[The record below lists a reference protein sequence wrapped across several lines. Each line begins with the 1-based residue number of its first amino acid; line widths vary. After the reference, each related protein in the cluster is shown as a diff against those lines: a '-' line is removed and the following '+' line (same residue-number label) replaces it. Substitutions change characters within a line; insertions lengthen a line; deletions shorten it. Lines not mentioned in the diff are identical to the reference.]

1 MKKLLLIM
9 SLLMGLAS
17 NMKAADYNYLVF
29 TMTDGT
35 TQSIAVTGLQL
46 SFTDGNLTATNG
58 TETLSIPLTDMQKMA
73 FSNDGTSGIDN
84 AQFTIDNS
92 QCTSYYTLDGRRLN
106 GKPTVKGVY
115 IVKTEIKTFKMT
127 VK

>member
-17 NMKAADYNYLVF
+17 NMKAADYDFLVF

-58 TETLSIPLTDMQKMA
+58 TETVTIPLTDMQKMA
-73 FSNDGTSGIDN
+73 FSNDATMGIDN
-84 AQFTIDNS
+84 SPLTMDNS
-92 QCTSYYTLDGRRLN
+92 QIISYYTLDGCRLN
-106 GKPTVKGVY
+106 GKPTKKGVY
-115 IVKTEIKTFKMT
+115 IVKTDTKTFKMT
-127 VK
+127 IR